1 MNKSNDSRESSD
13 PKDSILSNETN
24 RSILSETPIITS
36 YAALAAIASVI
47 LLQVIVL
54 RWQGRVWW
62 CACGGGAVWVG
73 DTWSSHNS
81 QHVLDP
87 YTFSHILHGVIFCGI
102 IWLFM
107 RKASVIWAFVVCV
120 AMEVAWE
127 ILENSTF
134 IINRYRE
141 ATAALGYTGD
151 SIVNSVSDVA
161 CCVTGFIIAR
171 YLGLRRAILFFV
183 VTEIVMAILYRD
195 NLTLNV
201 LMLLCPVEAIKQWQI
216 GLGA

>member
-1 MNKSNDSRESSD
+1 MNRDKGQTNEARESNE
-13 PKDSILSNETN
+13 SI
-24 RSILSETPIITS
+24 RSKSMITVC
-36 YAALAAIASVI
+36 YALAAMALLIV
-47 LLQVIVL
+47 LQVVVL

-62 CACGGGAVWVG
+62 CACHGWAIWVG

-87 YTFSHILHGVIFCGI
+87 YTFSHILHGVIFCGLT
-102 IWLFM
+102 WLCM
-107 RKASVIWAFVVCV
+107 RKVSVVWALVVSV
-120 AMEVAWE
+120 ALEVSWE

-161 CCVTGFIIAR
+161 CCATGFVIAR
-171 YLGLRRAILFFV
+171 YLGLRLSLLVFA
-183 VTEIVMAILYRD
+183 VTEIVMAIIYRD

-201 LMLLCPVEAIKQWQI
+201 LMLLCPIEAVKQWQI
-216 GLGA
+216 GVAS

>member
-1 MNKSNDSRESSD
+1 VNRDKGGAREPGEVNQSKFPIQSIHSKSM
-13 PKDSILSNETN
+13 
-24 RSILSETPIITS
+24 ITVS
-36 YAALAAIASVI
+36 YALAAIALLIV
-47 LLQVIVL
+47 LQVVVL
-54 RWQGRVWW
+54 QWQGRIWW
-62 CACGGGAVWVG
+62 CACHGWAVWVG

-87 YTFSHILHGVIFCGI
+87 YTFSHILHGVIFCGL
-102 IWLFM
+102 IWLVM
-107 RKASVIWAFVVCV
+107 RKISVVWAFVVSM
-120 AMEVAWE
+120 ALEVSWE

-161 CCVTGFIIAR
+161 CCATGFIIAR
-171 YLGLRRAILFFV
+171 YLGLRLSILLFL
-183 VTEIVMAILYRD
+183 VTEIVMAIIYRD

-201 LMLLCPVEAIKQWQI
+201 LMLLCPIDAVKQWQMGI
-216 GLGA
+216 AS

>member
-1 MNKSNDSRESSD
+1 MNRDKGQTNEARESNE
-13 PKDSILSNETN
+13 SI
-24 RSILSETPIITS
+24 RSKSMITVC
-36 YAALAAIASVI
+36 YALAAMALLIV
-47 LLQVIVL
+47 LQVVVL

-62 CACGGGAVWVG
+62 CACHGWAIWVG

-87 YTFSHILHGVIFCGI
+87 YTFSHILHGVIFCGLT
-102 IWLFM
+102 WLCM
-107 RKASVIWAFVVCV
+107 RKVSVVWAFVVSV
-120 AMEVAWE
+120 ALEVSWE

-161 CCVTGFIIAR
+161 CCATGFVIAR
-171 YLGLRRAILFFV
+171 YLGLRLSLLVLA
-183 VTEIVMAILYRD
+183 VTEIVMAIIYRD

-201 LMLLCPVEAIKQWQI
+201 LMLLCPIEAVKQWQI
-216 GLGA
+216 GVAS

>member
-1 MNKSNDSRESSD
+1 MNDFSD
-13 PKDSILSNETN
+13 PSVSSKIRNT
-24 RSILSETPIITS
+24 TAVH
-36 YAALAAIASVI
+36 AALAIALLLVVQI
-47 LLQVIVL
+47 LVLQ
-54 RWQGRVWW
+54 WQGRVAW

-87 YTFSHILHGVIFCGI
+87 YTFSHILHGVLFCGV

-107 RKASVIWAFVVCV
+107 RKASVKWAFVACV
-120 AMEVAWE
+120 AMEVFWE

-151 SIVNSVSDVA
+151 SIVNSVSDTG
-161 CCVTGFIIAR
+161 CCAAGFVIAR
-171 YLGLRRAILFFV
+171 YLGLRRSILFFV
-183 VTEIVMAILYRD
+183 ITDIAMAIFYRD
-195 NLTLNV
+195 NLTLNI
-201 LMLLCPVEAIKQWQI
+201 LMLLWPVEAIKQWQM
-216 GLGA
+216 AVA

>member
-1 MNKSNDSRESSD
+1 M
-13 PKDSILSNETN
+13 L
-24 RSILSETPIITS
+24 
-36 YAALAAIASVI
+36 AIA
-47 LLQVIVL
+47 LLLVVQLIVL
-54 RWQGRVWW
+54 RFQGRVWW

-87 YTFSHILHGVIFCGI
+87 YTFSHILHGVLFCGI
-102 IWLFM
+102 IWFFL
-107 RKASVIWAFVVCV
+107 RKASVIWAFVISV
-120 AMEVAWE
+120 AMEVSWE

-161 CCVTGFIIAR
+161 CCAAGFAIAR
-171 YLGLRRAILFFV
+171 YLGLRRSILFFG
-183 VTEIVMAILYRD
+183 VTEIAMAILYRD
-195 NLTLNV
+195 NLMLNI
-201 LMLLCPVEAIKQWQI
+201 LMLLCPIEAIKQWQI
-216 GLGA
+216 ALGQ